1 MSDNYKRHMLDRD
14 LEAEL
19 NKNIDF
25 ILTNTNRIQEDSSY
39 SIDIP
44 DIGFEAAICE
54 LRETANNIA
63 SVTNMLAKNYQPES
77 QYSKPEYTDRS
88 VKSSAVLL
96 LCSQIRY
103 LQKLTMAM
111 RLHLDE

>member
-1 MSDNYKRHMLDRD
+1 MSDNYKSHMLDRD

-25 ILTNTNRIQEDSSY
+25 ILTNTNRIQEDNTY
-39 SIDIP
+39 IPDIP
-44 DIGFEAAICE
+44 DIDFDAAVCE
-54 LRETANNIA
+54 LRETAHNIA
-63 SVTNMLAKNYQPES
+63 SVTNMLGKNPQPDS
-77 QYSKPEYTDRS
+77 QYNKPDYQDRS